1 MYLKHLSLANYRNYT
16 RLELDLQA
24 RIHVLQGE
32 NAQGKTNLLES
43 IYYLATTKSPLA
55 STERQIMNWE
65 AEREVIPYA
74 RVRGVFVRGN
84 DEHTIEIT
92 LAKQSQ
98 SEGNGEA
105 GWRRQIHLDGAP
117 RRAIDIVGRLNA
129 VLFLPEDIVIVSG
142 SPGER
147 RRYLDIALCQI
158 DGVYCR
164 TLARYNHIIEQ
175 RNALLKQIRERQA
188 RPSELDYWD
197 EQVASLGG
205 AVLAR
210 RLWAIRELG
219 RDAGQILPVLTGERE
234 RLTLAYQHSL
244 EAYMDEAT
252 RATLATLDPP
262 DNARLAELFHQA
274 LRNARR
280 EEQTRAVTVI
290 GPHRDDIR
298 FLINDV
304 DATTYGSRGQQRTTV
319 LALKLAEVALMQR
332 ETGEMPVLLLDDVI
346 SELDLLRS
354 QCLLETISRAQ
365 QVLITT
371 TDLGD
376 YAREFLRD
384 AALWRVVAGTVTP
397 YEGGNRRGAENTED
411 SG

>member
-55 STERQIMNWE
+55 SAERQIMNWD
-65 AEREVIPYA
+65 AEREVIPYT
-74 RVRGVFVRGN
+74 RVRGVFARGG

-98 SEGNGEA
+98 SESNGET
-105 GWRRQIHLDGAP
+105 GWRRQIHFDGAP
-117 RRAIDIVGRLNA
+117 RRAIEVVGRLNA
-129 VLFLPEDIVIVSG
+129 VLFLPEDIVIISG
-142 SPGER
+142 PPGER

-188 RPSELDYWD
+188 RPTELDYWD
-197 EQVASLGG
+197 EQAAILGG

-219 RDAGQILPVLTGERE
+219 RDAGALLPTLTGERE
-234 RLTLAYQHSL
+234 HLALAYQHSL
-244 EAYMDEAT
+244 ETYLDEA
-252 RATLATLDPP
+252 AKPSLAALDPS
-262 DNARLAELFHQA
+262 DHTRLADLFRQA

-280 EEQTRAVTVI
+280 DEQSRAVTLI
-290 GPHRDDIR
+290 GPHRDDLR
-298 FLINDV
+298 FLINGI

-319 LALKLAEVALMQR
+319 LALKLAEVALMHR
-332 ETGEMPVLLLDDVI
+332 ETGEMPLLLLDDVI
-346 SELDLLRS
+346 SELDLMRS
-354 QCLLETISRAQ
+354 HYLLETISRAQ

-376 YAREFLRD
+376 YAREFLGD
-384 AALWRVVAGTVTP
+384 AILWRVAAGTITLI
-397 YEGGNRRGAENTED
+397 EAESRGT
-411 SG
+411 